1 MSHRSALRFCLVA
14 LMALS
19 IPVLLPPAASAAS
32 CNVVQITTS
41 IWNGQPTLQCTGEGD
56 IAVKI
61 VVTISGACSSTQTF
75 YRCGQSTESYQFSAC
90 GKTHTVSLSGGN
102 WEDAIADCSVIG
114 YSAQ

>member
-1 MSHRSALRFCLVA
+1 MSPRFTLHLCLVA
-14 LMALS
+14 LLALS
-19 IPVLLPPAASAAS
+19 IPSLLPPAASAAS

-41 IWNGQPTLQCTGEGD
+41 VWNGQPTLQCTGEGD

-61 VVTISGACSSTQTF
+61 VVTISGACSTTQTF

-90 GKTHTVSLSGGN
+90 GKTHTVSVSGGN
-102 WEDAIADCSVIG
+102 WEDALSDCSVIA